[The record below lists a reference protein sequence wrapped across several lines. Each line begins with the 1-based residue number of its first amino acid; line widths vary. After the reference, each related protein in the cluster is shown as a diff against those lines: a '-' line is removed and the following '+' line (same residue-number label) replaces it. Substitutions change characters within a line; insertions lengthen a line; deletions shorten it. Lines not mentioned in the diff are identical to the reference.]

1 MFCKYLSNQICKLS
15 IFCVYG
21 MWQNLP
27 LTTAEIQ
34 QQRRNKIADF
44 DAMVHLESNASE
56 RFVSSII
63 FISF

>member
-1 MFCKYLSNQICKLS
+1 MFWKYLSNQICHLS